1 MNGGDLPV
9 ANGAPV
15 RVRIERALG
24 YKQPKFLHTIEL
36 VSSFAKVEGGKG
48 GYWEDNGYDWYAG
61 I

>member
-1 MNGGDLPV
+1 MLPV

-24 YKQPKFLHTIEL
+24 YKMAKYVHTIEAVDDL
-36 VSSFAKVEGGKG
+36 SRFYGGKG
-48 GYWEDNGYDWYAG
+48 GYWEDRGYDWYAG